1 MGKRKRKVFNIAKYL
16 LLILFASSIIILFLH
31 KGWVIYKTNW
41 WIDDDAFIS
50 FRYAENWANGKGL
63 VYNEGEKVEG
73 YTNFLWTLIIGIF
86 IKVRANPLWSSLI
99 LSLIFSLLTAILLF
113 KLSCATSKT
122 KTWMDGIPPLLLVSS
137 GIWVGWGLSG
147 LETDLFTFL
156 LVLGTYLAFK
166 DSLYS
171 PLIFALLV
179 MTRPDGIIFFGLIFL
194 WKLIFERRLDFKFLG
209 IFLIIYLPYYAWRY
223 LYYGWPFPNSFYA
236 KVGTGMDQ
244 YKTGYIYVCNFF
256 FEQGGFFFLPAI
268 LAISRLRFFLF
279 YLISVLVFSFY
290 IIYIGGDY
298 WPGGRYLVPVLPF
311 LYILVKEGLS
321 FLFYRA
327 KSIGMVISTLIFIFL
342 AIYGASHSFKGEFYN
357 LMTTHKMHIDGKT
370 IGEYMK
376 KIARPNQLLAT
387 NTAGTI
393 AYYSKIK
400 VLDMLGINDLHIA
413 HKEREKEFA
422 GIYPGHE
429 KRDGPYVLSRKPDYI
444 ILGYSSIT
452 APMLPS
458 DVCIS
463 DTKEF
468 IENYEPVIV
477 PIRLSV
483 APCFIY
489 YQRLPINEEKPKY
502 LEEIPVIN
510 YQPIENIKA
519 MEMVWDVGT
528 RYFKRG
534 GLAYNSQDMD
544 WAIVEFKKAI
554 SCLSLNPNKNFL
566 IESYY
571 WMGMAYLKKKD
582 KEMAKES
589 FQKVLEL
596 DPNNLFAKQSL
607 QTIEQKNSLDR
618 D

>member
-1 MGKRKRKVFNIAKYL
+1 MGKTKRKVFNIGRYIL
-16 LLILFASSIIILFLH
+16 LALFAASIIALFLH
-31 KGWVIYKTNW
+31 KGWVIYKTNH

-63 VYNEGEKVEG
+63 VYNEGERVEG
-73 YTNFLWTLIIGIF
+73 YTNFLWTVIIGIF
-86 IKVRANPLWSSLI
+86 IKVGASPLWSSLI
-99 LSLIFSLLTAILLF
+99 ISLILSLLTVFFLF
-113 KLSCATSKT
+113 KLSYATSKT

-137 GIWVGWGLSG
+137 GIWVGWGMSG

-156 LVLGTYLAFK
+156 LVAGTYLAFK
-166 DSLYS
+166 GSIYS
-171 PLIFALLV
+171 PLIFGLLV
-179 MTRPDGIIFFGLIFL
+179 MTRPDGIIFFCLIFL
-194 WKLIFERRLDFKFLG
+194 WKLIFERRFDFKFLG
-209 IFLIIYLPYYAWRY
+209 IFLIVYLPYYAWRY
-223 LYYGWPFPNSFYA
+223 TYYGWPFPNSFYA

-244 YKTGYIYVCNFF
+244 YKTGYLYLCNFF
-256 FEQGGFFFLPAI
+256 FTQGGFFFLPAI
-268 LAISRLRFFLF
+268 LAISRLRFNLF
-279 YLISVLVFSFY
+279 YFASVLVFSLY
-290 IIYIGGDY
+290 IIYVGGDY
-298 WPGGRYLVPVLPF
+298 WPGGRYLVPILPF
-311 LYILVKEGLS
+311 LYILVKEGLAS
-321 FLFYRA
+321 LASLFYRA
-327 KSIGMVISTLIFIFL
+327 KPIEMAISILVFIFL
-342 AIYGASHSFKGEFYN
+342 AIYGASHSFKGNFYE

-376 KIARPNQLLAT
+376 KIARPDQLLAT

-393 AYYSKIK
+393 AYYSKVK

-413 HKEREKEFA
+413 HKEREKELA
-422 GIYPGHE
+422 GIYPAHE
-429 KRDGPYVLSRKPDYI
+429 KRDGAYCLGRRPDYI

-468 IENYEPVIV
+468 IENYEPVVV

-489 YQRLPINEEKPKY
+489 YQRLPINEAKPAY
-502 LEEIPVIN
+502 LKEIPSLN
-510 YQPIENIKA
+510 YQPVENIKA

-554 SCLSLNPNKNFL
+554 YYLSLNPDKNFL
-566 IESYY
+566 VQSYY
-571 WMGMAYLKKKD
+571 WMGMAYFKKKD
-582 KEMAKES
+582 KEMARES

-596 DPNNLFAKQSL
+596 DPNNTSAKQSL
-607 QTIEQKNSLDR
+607 QAIKNLP
-618 D
+618 